1 MDACNIERMFEG
13 VADCDLID
21 VMGEATR
28 DESTAIAQRLAAVA
42 ELLSG
47 DPVPWLSVSG
57 GVPMLVMRW
66 PRKCRRRSPTGHTY
80 VTEPHGASMFPTLA
94 QSTGALPRPTLD
106 EPSRYRDVMMP
117 RRKQTREQNRR
128 DRINAERRERTE
140 LIAEEERQRQA
151 WLAANYEPPPF

>member
-1 MDACNIERMFEG
+1 MSEARGIVERMFEDVSE
-13 VADCDLID
+13 VALID

-66 PRKCRRRSPTGHTY
+66 PRKCRRRRTSAMPARWARCGSPEIVEVSY
-80 VTEPHGASMFPTLA
+80 AASGLV
-94 QSTGALPRPTLD
+94 LD
-106 EPSRYRDVMMP
+106 S
-117 RRKQTREQNRR
+117 
-128 DRINAERRERTE
+128 
-140 LIAEEERQRQA
+140 LIS
-151 WLAANYEPPPF
+151 